1 MFMLCSIARAKLQP
15 SRFDLWTGVSEAS
28 LSTDQAQN
36 KQPKG
41 RSCEA
46 PPLVFGDDGEL
57 AKRLLPS
64 GVQFLRWRRLV
75 LLCRVREFQAR

>member
-1 MFMLCSIARAKLQP
+1 MFMLCSIARAKRQP

-28 LSTDQAQN
+28 LSTSEAQN

-46 PPLVFGDDGEL
+46 PPLVCDDGEL
-57 AKRLLPS
+57 AKRLLPWA
-64 GVQFLRWRRLV
+64 VLRWHCPSLP
-75 LLCRVREFQAR
+75 LACRVREFQAR